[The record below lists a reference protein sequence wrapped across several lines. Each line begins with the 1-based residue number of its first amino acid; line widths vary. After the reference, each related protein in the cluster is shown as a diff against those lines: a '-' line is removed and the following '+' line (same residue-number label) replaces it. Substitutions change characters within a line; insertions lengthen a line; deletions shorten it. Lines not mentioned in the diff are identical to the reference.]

1 MKITCKVTS
10 NIDFKS
16 KKRQLEQEIEEV
28 MRQTGEEIVEDM
40 KQRVPV
46 RTGRLR
52 DSIRCETTKQGNIV
66 TTKIIADAK
75 SDGFNADGVNI
86 EPTPYANFVEHGTE
100 GHWYY
105 PVKEVNDKG
114 EEHVRWVETHGQAAN
129 PFLEPAVE
137 EGIKGIGEKLSEAMK
152 NAVKG

>member
-1 MKITCKVTS
+1 MKITCKFSS
-10 NIDFKS
+10 NIDFNS
-16 KKRQLEQEIEEV
+16 KLRQFEQEVEET

-40 KQRVPV
+40 KNRVPV
-46 RTGRLR
+46 QTGRLR
-52 DSIRCETTKQGNIV
+52 DSIRCETVRQGNTV

-100 GHWYY
+100 GTWYY
-105 PVKEVNDKG
+105 PVKEINDKG

-129 PFLEPAVE
+129 PFLEPAVDD
-137 EGIKGIGEKLSEAMK
+137 GIKSIGEKLSKAMK
-152 NAVKG
+152 EAIKG